1 MSFAIQEINLEVTPS
16 KQMPVV
22 YATQHEKVGRL
33 VRLHIMDN
41 GEEFILPVNAKITLS
56 GTKPNKMYFSYDSE
70 QNPAVV
76 SYEENVV
83 SFTMQEDMTD
93 VFGNVLCGVT
103 IEADG
108 ETVGTLNFVSRIQQ
122 DPIAEGALKEIVSI
136 ESVTTIPD
144 ENGTTVIVTLTNE
157 TAEQF
162 YVPNGAKGD
171 KGDKGEAFEYSDFTP
186 EQLEALKGADGDDG
200 ISPAV
205 TVIQITGGH
214 RIVVTDRENPS
225 GVFFDVLDGEDGNT
239 PDISVDDESTGRHTI
254 LVDDSPLTTIFDG
267 DDGVSGKSP
276 DINSTNNHWMAYD
289 DATQQWVDTGVDAGG
304 SGSGES
310 GKDGHSPYIG
320 QNGHWYVFNDSTQQ
334 WTDTNVTAQGTK
346 GDKGDPGNNG
356 TDGHSPYIG
365 NNGNW
370 YAWSTAQNQYVDT
383 EVKAQGEDGDDYVLT
398 QQDKEDIASLVD
410 GLPAVT
416 TADNGNM
423 LRVTNGAW
431 VKTAMGWVPTVNTQ
445 QNGKILK
452 VVDGSWTASDA
463 PTELPAVTASD
474 SSKVLTVIN
483 GAWAKG
489 DAPSGLPSVTSSD
502 EGKFLRVDST
512 GEWAVEALPQAEGSV
527 F

>member
-136 ESVTTIPD
+136 ESVTSVPD
-144 ENGTTVIVTLTNE
+144 EDGTTIIITMTNG

-276 DINSTNNHWMAYD
+276 YINSTNNHWMAYD
-289 DATQQWVDTGVDAGG
+289 DATQQWVDTGVNAGDDG
-304 SGSGES
+304 TV

-320 QNGHWYVFNDSTQQ
+320 QNGHWFVFNDSTQQ

-346 GDKGDPGNNG
+346 GDKGDKGDDFSYSDFTPEQLASLKGEKG
-356 TDGHSPYIG
+356 DDG
-365 NNGNW
+365 
-370 YAWSTAQNQYVDT
+370 AD
-383 EVKAQGEDGDDYVLT
+383 GEDGRGIVSITKTGTSGLVDTYTITYSDNTTSTYTVTNGQDGADGQDGSDGQDGQDGSDYVLT
-398 QQDKEDIASLVD
+398 AQDKSDIADLV
-410 GLPAVT
+410 LAQIPY
-416 TADNGNM
+416 
-423 LRVTNGAW
+423 
-431 VKTAMGWVPTVNTQ
+431 
-445 QNGKILK
+445 
-452 VVDGSWTASDA
+452 
-463 PTELPAVTASD
+463 
-474 SSKVLTVIN
+474 
-483 GAWAKG
+483 
-489 DAPSGLPSVTSSD
+489 
-502 EGKFLRVDST
+502 
-512 GEWAVEALPQAEGSV
+512 AEGV
-527 F
+527 GF

>member
-136 ESVTTIPD
+136 ESVTTIQED
-144 ENGTTVIVTLTNE
+144 DGTTVIVTMTNG

-162 YVPNGAKGD
+162 FVPNGQDGEKGD
-171 KGDKGEAFEYSDFTP
+171 
-186 EQLEALKGADGDDG
+186 DGDDG
-200 ISPAV
+200 
-205 TVIQITGGH
+205 T
-214 RIVVTDRENPS
+214 
-225 GVFFDVLDGEDGNT
+225 
-239 PDISVDDESTGRHTI
+239 
-254 LVDDSPLTTIFDG
+254 
-267 DDGVSGKSP
+267 SGKSP
-276 DINSTNNHWMAYD
+276 YINSENNHWMAYD
-289 DATQQWVDTGVDAGG
+289 DENQQWVDTGVDAGG

-320 QNGHWYVFNDSTQQ
+320 QNGHWFVFNDSTQQ

-365 NNGNW
+365 TNGNW

-452 VVDGSWTASDA
+452 VVDGAWTASDA
-463 PTELPAVTASD
+463 PTELPAVTSSD
-474 SSKVLTVIN
+474 S
-483 GAWAKG
+483 
-489 DAPSGLPSVTSSD
+489 
-502 EGKFLRVDST
+502 GKFLRVSST
-512 GEWAVEALPQAEGSV
+512 GTWEASTVPSAESEGY
-527 F
+527 

>member
-136 ESVTTIPD
+136 ESVTSVPD
-144 ENGTTVIVTLTNE
+144 EDGTTIIITMTNG

-171 KGDKGEAFEYSDFTP
+171 KGDKGEAFEYSDFTS

-225 GVFFDVLDGEDGNT
+225 GVSFDVLDGEDGNT

-254 LVDDSPLTTIFDG
+254 LVDGSPLTTILDG

-276 DINSTNNHWMAYD
+276 YINSTNNHWMAYD
-289 DATQQWVDTGVDAGG
+289 DATQQWVDTGVNAGDDG
-304 SGSGES
+304 TV

-320 QNGHWYVFNDSTQQ
+320 QNGHWFVFNDSTQQ
-334 WTDTNVTAQGTK
+334 WSDTNVTAQGANGDDGVSPTVTVTSITGGHRVTITDKDHPSGMQFDVMNGAK
-346 GDKGDPGNNG
+346 GDKGDAFTYADFTPQQLASLKGEKGDNG
-356 TDGHSPYIG
+356 TSPVVSISAITGGNAVTITDATHPQGQTFNVMNGQDG
-365 NNGNW
+365 
-370 YAWSTAQNQYVDT
+370 Q
-383 EVKAQGEDGDDYVLT
+383 DGSDYVLT
-398 QQDKEDIASLVD
+398 AQDKSDIATLVV
-410 GLPAVT
+410 GLLPT
-416 TADNGNM
+416 YNGQVVSN
-423 LRVTNGAW
+423 NG
-431 VKTAMGWVPTVNTQ
+431 
-445 QNGKILK
+445 
-452 VVDGSWTASDA
+452 
-463 PTELPAVTASD
+463 
-474 SSKVLTVIN
+474 
-483 GAWAKG
+483 
-489 DAPSGLPSVTSSD
+489 
-502 EGKFLRVDST
+502 
-512 GEWAVEALPQAEGSV
+512 
-527 F
+527 